1 MDLSSIDVAQI
12 HGYVIGT
19 TIIGSWLVIMLLALV
34 LRVVRRRDPEGAA
47 DVVWFWRLVSVAQV
61 LLVVQLLV
69 GAYLWIR
76 GGRPGPDAFTHGFH
90 PLYGFVFPAVV
101 LVYAHKLAREGR
113 VNPFT
118 AFATAGLVIFGLT
131 LRGFQAVV
139 WPA

>member
-1 MDLSSIDVAQI
+1 VDIASI

-34 LRVVRRRDPEGAA
+34 LRVVKRGAPDGAA
-47 DVVWFWRLVSVAQV
+47 DVGWFWRVVSVAQV

-69 GAYLWIR
+69 GAYLFIR
-76 GGRPGPDAFTHGFH
+76 GGRPGPDGFTHAFH

-101 LVYAHKLAREGR
+101 LFYAHKLSREGR